1 MAASGKHTEESE
13 LTKLGK
19 NAAISMLLLMY
30 SME

>member
-1 MAASGKHTEESE
+1 MAASGKHTKESE
-13 LTKLGK
+13 LKKLGK